1 MRRFLFTLALA
12 ILLASPAGA
21 GQDDAR
27 RAVRS
32 GEARPLSEILSGLS
46 GRYPGRVLDA
56 DIAERGGGEWTYGI
70 RLLDPRGRVVELDVD
85 ARSGRVLRERGGADR
100 RSSGGRDGG
109 TPPMGFSPQ
118 GGYAPQGSLSRPGF
132 RDQGDDR
139 RRREPAPGDRR
150 LERDR
155 DSARGRESAPGDRR
169 LERDRDRDEYRRDRE
184 DPGRGRD
191 RRRAIDS
198 DRRPDRDSDRD
209 DARRYERRR
218 DDGDRDRR
226 RRNDDGGR
234 DRTRDGDGNR
244 DRDGDRGR
252 SRDRD

>member
-1 MRRFLFTLALA
+1 MRRFLCTLALA
-12 ILLASPAGA
+12 TLLASPAGA

-56 DIAERGGGEWTYGI
+56 DIAERGSGEWTYGI

-100 RSSGGRDGG
+100 RGQSGRDDGA
-109 TPPMGFSPQ
+109 PPMGF
-118 GGYAPQGSLSRPGF
+118 APQGGF

-139 RRREPAPGDRR
+139 WRREPAPGDRR

-155 DSARGRESAPGDRR
+155 NTYRRDRDDPARGRELAPGDRR
-169 LERDRDRDEYRRDRE
+169 LERDRNAYRRDRD
-184 DPGRGRD
+184 DPARGRD
-191 RRRAIDS
+191 RRRAIEN
-198 DRRPDRDSDRD
+198 DRRPDRDSDRG
-209 DARRYERRR
+209 DARRYERQR

-234 DRTRDGDGNR
+234 ERTRDRDGNR